1 MKGLHITSEEVKERG
16 LVWRGNHLPY
26 NPENVEKA
34 RILRKNETPAE
45 RKLWREFLSRHRLR
59 FLRQRPIDHY
69 IVDFYCASEKIA
81 IEVDGHSHNTV
92 QQKEND
98 KIRTVLLNLYGV
110 KVIRFTN
117 IEVLESFEDICKRI
131 DSEL

>member
-1 MKGLHITSEEVKERG
+1 MKGIYITNEEVKKRG
-16 LVWRGNHLPY
+16 LIWRGNHLPY

-45 RKLWREFLSRHRLR
+45 KKLWREFLSSHRLR

-69 IVDFYCASEKIA
+69 IVDFYCALKKIA
-81 IEVDGHSHNTV
+81 IEIDGDSHYTV
-92 QQKEND
+92 QGKEND
-98 KIRTVLLNLYGV
+98 KIRTDLLNLYGV

-117 IEVLESFEDICKRI
+117 KEVLENFESICEKI
-131 DSEL
+131 ENEL